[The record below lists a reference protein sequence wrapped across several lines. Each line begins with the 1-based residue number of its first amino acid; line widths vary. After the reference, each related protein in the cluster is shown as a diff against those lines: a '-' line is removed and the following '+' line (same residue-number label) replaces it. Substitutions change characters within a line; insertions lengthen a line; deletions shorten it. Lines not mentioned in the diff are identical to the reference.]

1 MLMTP
6 TASLHGT
13 SAEELIQQRI
23 NACVALDAAITALAA
38 MAPNM
43 RDYAGDL
50 DGFDRD
56 AGIHKERVASL
67 KGLHESLMNEAATI
81 QERQA

>member
-23 NACVALDAAITALAA
+23 SACVALDAAITALTA

-43 RDYAGDL
+43 RDYAGNP
-50 DGFDRD
+50 DGFSRD
-56 AGIHKERVASL
+56 AAIHKGRVASL
-67 KGLHESLMNEAATI
+67 KELHESLMNEAVAI
-81 QERQA
+81 QEQQA